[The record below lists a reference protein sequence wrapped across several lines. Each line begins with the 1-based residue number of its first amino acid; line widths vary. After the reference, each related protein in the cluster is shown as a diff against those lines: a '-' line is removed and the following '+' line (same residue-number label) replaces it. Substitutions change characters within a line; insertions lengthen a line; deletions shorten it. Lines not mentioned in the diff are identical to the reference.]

1 MFRAERV
8 VTRFFRVSLPKEYSA
23 RLDALVRKGIF
34 ITYSEAVRRAIE
46 LLLEKYREDGI
57 LEHRIT

>member
-1 MFRAERV
+1 MSRSKRV

-46 LLLEKYREDGI
+46 LLLEKYRE
-57 LEHRIT
+57 R